1 MKRIIAFFI
10 ALSSS
15 FFLLLSAQEKDRHN
29 YDVGVGL
36 NVYGILG
43 NVGGPSRNT
52 SPGFLFEYRY
62 DYTDRVDFGA
72 QALFKSGK
80 GHSAFTG
87 EPIWGLT
94 YKQIG
99 LKTVAD
105 YNGRPGKVVRPYV
118 GAGFG
123 GGALF
128 TQMTNGTNDGNDTDM
143 FGTIG
148 PRLGLRIW
156 RFRVGLEIDFAFD
169 GQYGFLSTE
178 TATALNLS
186 FSF

>member
-1 MKRIIAFFI
+1 MKRILTIILAI
-10 ALSSS
+10 SLGSS
-15 FFLLLSAQEKDRHN
+15 LLLSAQDKDRHN
-29 YDVGVGL
+29 YDVGIGI
-36 NVYGILG
+36 NAYGVLG
-43 NVGGPSRNT
+43 VVGGPSRNI

-62 DYTDRVDFGA
+62 DYTDRIDFGV
-72 QALFKSGK
+72 QALFKHGK

-87 EPIWGLT
+87 GPTWGLT
-94 YKQIG
+94 YNQIG
-99 LKTVAD
+99 LKAVAD
-105 YNGRPGKVVRPYV
+105 YNGRPEKLVSPYI

-128 TQMTNGTNDGNDTDM
+128 TQRTNGTNDTDI

-148 PRLGLRIW
+148 PRLGLQIW

>member
-1 MKRIIAFFI
+1 MKRIITFII
-10 ALSSS
+10 ALSLGSS
-15 FFLLLSAQEKDRHN
+15 LLLSAQEKDRHH
-29 YDVGVGL
+29 YDAGVGL
-36 NVYGILG
+36 NVYGIHG
-43 NVGGPSRNT
+43 AVGGPSRNI

-72 QALFKSGK
+72 QALFKHGK

-87 EPIWGLT
+87 EDYPTWGLT
-94 YKQIG
+94 YNQIG
-99 LKTVAD
+99 LKAVAD
-105 YNGRPGKVVRPYV
+105 YNGRPGKQVRPYI
-118 GAGFG
+118 GAELG

-128 TQMTNGTNDGNDTDM
+128 TKRTNGTNDTDI

-148 PRLGLRIW
+148 PRLGLQIW

>member
-1 MKRIIAFFI
+1 MKRIITFII
-10 ALSSS
+10 ALSLGSS
-15 FFLLLSAQEKDRHN
+15 LLISAQEKDRHN
-29 YDVGVGL
+29 YDVGIGV
-36 NVYGILG
+36 NAYGILG
-43 NVGGPSRNT
+43 VVGGPSRII

-62 DYTDRVDFGA
+62 DYTDRIDFGA
-72 QALFKSGK
+72 QALFKHGK

-87 EPIWGLT
+87 GPTWGLT
-94 YKQIG
+94 YNQIG

-105 YNGRPGKVVRPYV
+105 YNGRPGKLVRPYI

-123 GGALF
+123 GGMLF
-128 TQMTNGTNDGNDTDM
+128 TKRDTCTNDTDI
-143 FGTIG
+143 FGIIG
-148 PRLGLRIW
+148 PRLGLQIW
-156 RFRVGLEIDFAFD
+156 RFRVGLEVDFAFN

>member
-1 MKRIIAFFI
+1 MKRIITFI
-10 ALSSS
+10 LAISLGSS
-15 FFLLLSAQEKDRHN
+15 LLLSAQDKDKHN
-29 YDVGVGL
+29 YDVGIGI
-36 NVYGILG
+36 NAYGVLG
-43 NVGGPSRNT
+43 VVGGPSRNI

-62 DYTDRVDFGA
+62 DYTDRIDFGA
-72 QALFKSGK
+72 QALFKHGK

-87 EPIWGLT
+87 GDYPTWGLT
-94 YKQIG
+94 YNQIG
-99 LKTVAD
+99 LKAVAD
-105 YNGRPGKVVRPYV
+105 YNGRPGKQVRPYI
-118 GAGFG
+118 GAELG

-128 TQMTNGTNDGNDTDM
+128 TQRTNGTNDTDI

-148 PRLGLRIW
+148 PRLGLQIW